1 MQLLFGNTSGLFAQ
15 PVAPKG
21 RIIVIG
27 ARGGD
32 DKKPGVEHRG
42 DTIPICNSLIE
53 LGWWAQ
59 PVFYA
64 DTSFELLIHYAE
76 EVRSSHPCIQQ
87 MATDRMSCWS
97 ARVQEYM
104 HDSQSTAEINAFAGV
119 DSQWHMQ
126 VDGYISRVNPDV
138 YEDFTVSKFDRLL
151 GHLHQNMGLAAMAH
165 PSMIQRF
172 GAKDALAKIA
182 PLRTGLPDTAAYY
195 DKDTWRQRF
204 PVSLAQ
210 GARCLIPAPSDPSQP
225 RHQSC

>member
-104 HDSQSTAEINAFAGV
+104 HDSQSTAEMNAFAAV
-119 DSQWHMQ
+119 DSQWRA
-126 VDGYISRVNPDV
+126 GGRV
-138 YEDFTVSKFDRLL
+138 
-151 GHLHQNMGLAAMAH
+151 HL
-165 PSMIQRF
+165 
-172 GAKDALAKIA
+172 
-182 PLRTGLPDTAAYY
+182 
-195 DKDTWRQRF
+195 
-204 PVSLAQ
+204 
-210 GARCLIPAPSDPSQP
+210 
-225 RHQSC
+225 SCEP

>member
-1 MQLLFGNTSGLFAQ
+1 MALNVTATLLSTFMPTSSGCRAMNNNMGCTSAEVQLLFGNTSGLFAQ

-76 EVRSSHPCIQQ
+76 EV
-87 MATDRMSCWS
+87 
-97 ARVQEYM
+97 
-104 HDSQSTAEINAFAGV
+104 
-119 DSQWHMQ
+119 
-126 VDGYISRVNPDV
+126 DGYISRVNPDV

-172 GAKDALAKIA
+172 GAKDALAK
-182 PLRTGLPDTAAYY
+182 
-195 DKDTWRQRF
+195 
-204 PVSLAQ
+204 SLLCAQ
-210 GARCLIPAPSDPSQP
+210 DCLILLPITTRTHGVNAFPSA
-225 RHQSC
+225 